1 MIFRRN
7 KNSPTALSDSR
18 LFNERTFYASF
29 LDDARRC
36 KEELIIESPF
46 MTSRRIN
53 RLLPVIRDLR
63 EHGVKIVVNTREPEE
78 HDEPMLGE
86 SHRGVIALQSLGVEV
101 LFTGGHHRKLVILD
115 RKILYEGS
123 LNVLSQNES
132 CEIMRRIESAELA
145 SQLLKFIRLDDF
157 LA

>member
-1 MIFRRN
+1 MIFRRD

-46 MTSRRIN
+46 MTSKRIN
-53 RLLPVIRDLR
+53 RLLPVVRDLR
-63 EHGVKIVVNTREPEE
+63 ERGVKVVVNTREPQE
-78 HDEPMLGE
+78 HDEPMLSE

-101 LFTGGHHRKLVILD
+101 LK
-115 RKILYEGS
+115 
-123 LNVLSQNES
+123 NE
-132 CEIMRRIESAELA
+132 RADA
-145 SQLLKFIRLDDF
+145 
-157 LA
+157 

>member
-36 KEELIIESPF
+36 RGELIIESPF
-46 MTSRRIN
+46 MTSKRIN
-53 RLLPVIRDLR
+53 RLLPVVRDLR
-63 EHGVKIVVNTREPEE
+63 ERGVKVVVNTREPQE
-78 HDEPMLGE
+78 HDEPMLRE
-86 SHRGVIALQSLGVEV
+86 SQRGVAALQSLGVEV

>member
-53 RLLPVIRDLR
+53 RLLPVVRDLR
-63 EHGVKIVVNTREPEE
+63 ERGVKVVVNTREPQE
-78 HDEPMLGE
+78 HDESMLGE
-86 SHRGVIALQSLGVEV
+86 SYRGVIALQSLGVEV